1 MSIEN
6 EFSIRDVSS
15 GQAPVTAQARET
27 LIYVTDLLDQLQT
40 ISNVSGLSEMA
51 NDLSALLA
59 KHMLSSDAISQK
71 FSR

>member
-1 MSIEN
+1 MSIQN
-6 EFSIRDVSS
+6 EFSVGDLSS

-27 LIYVTDLLDQLQT
+27 LNYVTDLLDELQT

-51 NDLSALLA
+51 NDLSALIA
-59 KHMLSSDAISQK
+59 KHMLSSDAMSPK